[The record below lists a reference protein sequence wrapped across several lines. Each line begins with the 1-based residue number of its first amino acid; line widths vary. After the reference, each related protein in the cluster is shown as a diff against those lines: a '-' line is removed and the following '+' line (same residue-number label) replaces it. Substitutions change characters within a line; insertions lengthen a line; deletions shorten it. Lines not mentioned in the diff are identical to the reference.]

1 MLIQEIVDRFGL
13 TRASCAGL
21 LLSEGSLTRLFKPNM
36 GVTPVGTVN
45 SMNLRKYFRL
55 AISVIL
61 PTSVLIFTASPVAA
75 TGVTG
80 IDAYVIN
87 SNGVRCGQA
96 CVSQSQAQVALC
108 VVSSEDRIN
117 YVNVTYGYT
126 LRKGSESISTA
137 SYPPVGT
144 TLVSS
149 STCSAGYMQ
158 TWDFRDL
165 IADTEYIVDTW
176 MTNDSITYSN
186 TLTFTTQSVVTTPT
200 TNPLSTSTTIAVD
213 TLIPGRPLVSMY
225 EGPGVGAWNL
235 VDDSNGQ
242 VLTSSV
248 CTPVV
253 CGING
258 EWRTWPSNRLLNNRH
273 FANGYPEGATYYWN
287 PIGAGSGGQYYTNGL
302 YVTSWGQHIL
312 PGTST
317 LVDVVSAPAPTTI
330 PETIDDGGG
339 SGGDSNDPS
348 PDEPTTTTSTSTT
361 TSTTSTT
368 LPVPVD
374 ANSVQYGSDG
384 FISLAPAK
392 LSVSFLNRQF
402 RILVTTPASNTS
414 FIVKATA
421 QGKRTITWTSTT
433 GKLTTKRITSARS
446 LKGYTLTV
454 YVAGVA
460 QTTITVS

>member
-1 MLIQEIVDRFGL
+1 
-13 TRASCAGL
+13 
-21 LLSEGSLTRLFKPNM
+21 
-36 GVTPVGTVN
+36 
-45 SMNLRKYFRL
+45 MNLRKYFRL

-61 PTSVLIFTASPVAA
+61 ATSVLLITASPVAA

-108 VVSSEDRIN
+108 VVSSDDRIN

-137 SYPPVGT
+137 SYPPAGT

-149 STCSAGYMQ
+149 STCSSGYMQ

-165 IADTEYIVDTW
+165 IANTEYAVDVW
-176 MTNDSITYSN
+176 MTNDSISYSN
-186 TLTFTTQSVVTTPT
+186 SLTFTTQSVVTTPT

-213 TLIPGRPLVSMY
+213 TLVPGRPLVSMY

-235 VDDSNGQ
+235 VDDSTGQ
-242 VLTSSV
+242 VLTTSV

-253 CGING
+253 CGLLG
-258 EWRTWPSNRLLNNRH
+258 EWRTWPANRLLNNRY

-317 LVDVVSAPAPTTI
+317 LVEVVSAPVPTTI
-330 PETIDDGGG
+330 PEISDDGGG
-339 SGGDSNDPS
+339 GGDSNDPS
-348 PDEPTTTTSTSTT
+348 PDETTTTTSTSTT

-374 ANSVQYGSDG
+374 ANSVQYGSAG
-384 FISLAPAK
+384 SFSLAPAK
-392 LSVSFLNRQF
+392 LSVSFLNRQY
-402 RILVTTPASNTS
+402 RLLVSTRTSNTS
-414 FIVKATA
+414 FVMKATA
-421 QGKRTITWTSTT
+421 LGKPTITWTSAT
-433 GKLTTKRITSARS
+433 GKLNTKRITIARS

>member
-1 MLIQEIVDRFGL
+1 MI
-13 TRASCAGL
+13 
-21 LLSEGSLTRLFKPNM
+21 
-36 GVTPVGTVN
+36 
-45 SMNLRKYFRL
+45 L
-55 AISVIL
+55 A
-61 PTSVLIFTASPVAA
+61 TSVLLITASPVAA

-108 VVSSEDRIN
+108 VVSSDDRIN

-137 SYPPVGT
+137 SYPPAGT

-149 STCSAGYMQ
+149 STCSGGYMQ

-165 IADTEYIVDTW
+165 IANTEYAVDVW
-176 MTNDSITYSN
+176 MTNDSISYSN
-186 TLTFTTQSVVTTPT
+186 SLTFTTQSVVTTPT

-213 TLIPGRPLVSMY
+213 TLVPGRPLVSMY

-235 VDDSNGQ
+235 VDDSTGQ
-242 VLTSSV
+242 VLTTSV

-253 CGING
+253 CGLLG
-258 EWRTWPSNRLLNNRH
+258 EWRTWPANRLLNNRY

-317 LVDVVSAPAPTTI
+317 LVEVVSAPVPTTI
-330 PETIDDGGG
+330 PEISDDGGG
-339 SGGDSNDPS
+339 GGDSHDPS
-348 PDEPTTTTSTSTT
+348 PDETTTTTSTSTT

-374 ANSVQYGSDG
+374 ANSVQYGSAG
-384 FISLAPAK
+384 SFSLVPAK
-392 LSVSFLNRQF
+392 LSVSFLNRQY
-402 RILVTTPASNTS
+402 RLLVSTRTSNTS
-414 FIVKATA
+414 FVMKATA
-421 QGKRTITWTSTT
+421 LGKPTITWTSAT
-433 GKLTTKRITSARS
+433 GKLNTKRITIARS

>member
-1 MLIQEIVDRFGL
+1 MI
-13 TRASCAGL
+13 
-21 LLSEGSLTRLFKPNM
+21 
-36 GVTPVGTVN
+36 
-45 SMNLRKYFRL
+45 L
-55 AISVIL
+55 A
-61 PTSVLIFTASPVAA
+61 TSVLLITASPVAA

-137 SYPPVGT
+137 SYPPAGT

-149 STCSAGYMQ
+149 STCSGGYMQ

-165 IADTEYIVDTW
+165 IANTEYAVDVW
-176 MTNDSITYSN
+176 MTNDSISYSN
-186 TLTFTTQSVVTTPT
+186 SLTFTTQSVVTTPT

-213 TLIPGRPLVSMY
+213 TLVPGRPLVSMY

-235 VDDSNGQ
+235 VDDSTGQ
-242 VLTSSV
+242 VLTTSV

-253 CGING
+253 CGLLG
-258 EWRTWPSNRLLNNRH
+258 EWRTWPANRLLNNRY

-317 LVDVVSAPAPTTI
+317 LVDVVSAPVPTTI
-330 PETIDDGGG
+330 PEISDDGGG
-339 SGGDSNDPS
+339 GGDSNDPS
-348 PDEPTTTTSTSTT
+348 PDETTTTTSTSTT

-374 ANSVQYGSDG
+374 ANSVQYGSAG
-384 FISLAPAK
+384 SFSLAPAK
-392 LSVSFLNRQF
+392 LSVSFLNRQY
-402 RILVTTPASNTS
+402 RLLVSTRTSNTS
-414 FIVKATA
+414 FVVKATA
-421 QGKRTITWTSTT
+421 LGKPTITWTSAT
-433 GKLTTKRITSARS
+433 GRLNTKRITIARS